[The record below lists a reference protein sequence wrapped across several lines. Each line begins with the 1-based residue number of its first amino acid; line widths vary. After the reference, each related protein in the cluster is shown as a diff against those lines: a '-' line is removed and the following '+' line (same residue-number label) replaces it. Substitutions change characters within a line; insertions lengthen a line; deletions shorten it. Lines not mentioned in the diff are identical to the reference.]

1 MSARATL
8 LFCFTLAACGQSSGQ
23 RLNLDFT
30 SVSAAA
36 ILAPGDTLT
45 VRARA
50 AGFDESVVVS
60 LDTPTFSLEVPSGT
74 VLIEAEADRPIAGK
88 ATPYYFGD
96 TRVMV
101 LADSTTD
108 VVVPLFPAGGLE
120 ITVKF
125 ASGFTLPGR
134 AVLEMTPAVIKP
146 DESSAFDAELV
157 DGHLYRPLPA
167 GDYSYKALI
176 STDAGKTWKSFYSP
190 AAVLTIVQSQVL
202 SISLDLT
209 SIKL

>member
-8 LFCFTLAACGQSSGQ
+8 LLCFTLAACGQSSGQ

-30 SVSAAA
+30 SVSEAA

-50 AGFDESVVVS
+50 AGFDESVVVN

-74 VLIEAEADRPIAGK
+74 VLIEAEADHLVAGK

-96 TRVMV
+96 TRVTV
-101 LADSTTD
+101 LPDSTTD
-108 VVVPLFPAGGLE
+108 VVVPLFPAGGIE

-125 ASGFTLPGR
+125 QPGFTLPGR
-134 AVLEMTPAVIKP
+134 AVLEMTPTTLKP
-146 DESSAFDAELV
+146 DLSSVFDAELV

-176 STDAGKTWKSFYSP
+176 SADAGKTWKAFYSP

-202 SISLDLT
+202 TVAIDLT
-209 SIKL
+209 NLKL